1 MARRGLDL
9 VVWRSGL
16 GLVTRRDQDLV
27 VRMRGQDLVRTRT
40 EGEWWSSGRI
50 SLGWAG
56 SILRM

>member
-16 GLVTRRDQDLV
+16 GLLTRRDQDLV

-40 EGEWWSSGRI
+40 EGEWWSSEHI